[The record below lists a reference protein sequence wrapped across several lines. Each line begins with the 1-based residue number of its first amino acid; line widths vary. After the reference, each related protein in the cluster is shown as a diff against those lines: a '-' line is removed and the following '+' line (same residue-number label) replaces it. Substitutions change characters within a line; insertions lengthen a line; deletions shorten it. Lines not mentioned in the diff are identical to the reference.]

1 MNSNKVK
8 NYIST
13 QLGTEADINIQAF
26 KAGASNLTY
35 QVTAGKQTLIIR
47 TSPPGTKAQGAHNM
61 AREFNW
67 LSALHPSYPLCP
79 KPLFLCQDKAV
90 FERDFYAMT
99 PVTGDIIRQQ
109 VPSSLQNEQPHEL
122 CQSLIKTQ
130 YQLHHSNSQAVQS
143 FNKGP
148 GYIERQISGWINRY
162 DMVRPKSDQA
172 DALMKWLQNNLPM
185 DNRNYCPIHNDFKFD
200 NVVFSPN
207 SSAITGVLDWELATV
222 GDPLMDLGCSLAYWV
237 EANDSDAM
245 KKVAMMPTY
254 MPGMMTRDELLAYY
268 CELSGDVIDNPS
280 FYYIYGLFRLAVI
293 AQQIYFRYENGQN
306 PNPAF
311 AHLGKVRDLM
321 ILQALKKLN

>member
-1 MNSNKVK
+1 MNTNKVR

-13 QLGTEADINIQAF
+13 QLGTDTDIHIKAF

-35 QVTAGKQTLIIR
+35 QVTADNHKIIIR
-47 TSPPGTKAQGAHNM
+47 TSPPGTKAQGAHDM
-61 AREFNW
+61 VREYNW

-79 KPLFLCQDKAV
+79 KPLFLCQDRHI

-99 PVTGDIIRQQ
+99 PISGDIIRYQ
-109 VPSSLQNEQPHEL
+109 VPNSLHKEPPQAL
-122 CQSLIKTQ
+122 CRSLIKTQ
-130 YQLHHSNSQAVQS
+130 HQLHRSKNQAVQA

-148 GYIERQISGWINRY
+148 GYIERQINGWINRY
-162 DMVRPKSDQA
+162 EEVRPNSDQA
-172 DALMKWLQNNLPM
+172 DTLMQWLQHNLPE
-185 DNRNYCPIHNDFKFD
+185 DNRKYCPIHNDFKFD
-200 NVVFSPN
+200 NVVFSPY
-207 SSAITGVLDWELATV
+207 SSHIVGVLDWELATI

-254 MPGMMTRDELLAYY
+254 LPDMMSRDELLAYY
-268 CELSGDVIDNPS
+268 CDLSGDAIDNPR

-293 AQQIYFRYENGQN
+293 AQQIYTRYVNGQN

-311 AHLGKVRDLM
+311 AHLGQVRDLM
-321 ILQALKKLN
+321 ITQALKQLN